1 MSMAG
6 HLRYTRRMGGTLRL
20 LTVRGIPISIHA
32 SWLIIF
38 ALLTWMLAVGYF
50 PETLPDQAAA
60 MNWVNGLV
68 ASLLLFVSVL
78 LHELSHSFVAVAHG
92 LSVRG
97 ITLHVFGGVSEL
109 GDEPPSA
116 RAEFLIAVVGP
127 LTSFAIAGALWGASR
142 AGAVPAGSPAAIVD
156 YLVFFN
162 VAVGVFNLIPGFP
175 LDGGRLLRAAVWRWK
190 GSLARATEIASRVG
204 GGFAIALMVLGIAR
218 VVNGDLLGGMW
229 MTFIGMFLRSA
240 ATSSYT
246 QVATREALES
256 VLVRDVM
263 TRDVVSMPAAA
274 TVTELAER
282 FWEHHVTSF
291 PVLDGDRVL
300 GIVSVAE
307 FKGIPREGWPVAR
320 VGDVIRP
327 MTEDLRVAPE
337 DTVYRAFEK
346 ATRNR
351 LGRLAVLDAGRLAG
365 YLSIKDITHVL
376 ALRQAGAMVNGHRGR
391 RPLRRAA

>member
-1 MSMAG
+1 
-6 HLRYTRRMGGTLRL
+6 MGGTLRL

-50 PETLPDQAAA
+50 PETLPDQPAVA
-60 MNWVNGLV
+60 NWVNGLV

-127 LTSFAIAGALWGASR
+127 LTSFAIAGMLWAASR

-175 LDGGRLLRAAVWRWK
+175 LDGGRLLRAVVWRWK

-204 GGFAIALMVLGIAR
+204 GGFAIALMVLGVAR
-218 VVNGDLLGGMW
+218 VVNGDVLGGMW

-274 TVTELAER
+274 TVSELAER

-307 FKGIPREGWPVAR
+307 FKGIPREGWAIAR

-337 DTVYRAFEK
+337 DSLYRAFEK

-351 LGRLAVLDAGRLAG
+351 LGRVAVLDAGRLAG

-376 ALRQAGAMVNGHRGR
+376 ALRQAGAAVNGRGVR